1 MKSSV
6 CHSLIEITICSLPNR
21 QTEEITSVKLTEKFM
36 DVTYANSLVVPDGPR
51 GEVEE
56 QLDDLEGH
64 GDGDAQVEAEG
75 APYARE
81 EPVALQK
88 KKYDI

>member
-1 MKSSV
+1 
-6 CHSLIEITICSLPNR
+6 
-21 QTEEITSVKLTEKFM
+21 M

-64 GDGDAQVEAEG
+64 GDRDAQVEAEG
-75 APYARE
+75 APYAGE
-81 EPVALQK
+81 EPVALQTH
-88 KKYDI
+88 DI

>member
-1 MKSSV
+1 MY
-6 CHSLIEITICSLPNR
+6 
-21 QTEEITSVKLTEKFM
+21 
-36 DVTYANSLVVPDGPR
+36 VTYANYLVVPDGPR

-64 GDGDAQVEAEG
+64 GDRDAQAEAEG

-88 KKYDI
+88 HDI